1 MAELKKDPNEI
12 GALWSKTN
20 AHGEY
25 FTGSINGQ
33 PVVVFKN
40 KHKPEDSNQ
49 PDWRVLKPRAKE
61 EPRHIPDEDFLP

>member
-1 MAELKKDPNEI
+1 MPESKKDPLEI

-25 FTGSINGQ
+25 FTGMINGQ

-40 KHKPEDSNQ
+40 KHKPEGSKQ
-49 PDWRVLKPRAKE
+49 PDWRVLKPKARTDE
-61 EPRHIPDEDFLP
+61 EAPF